1 MVGDWLS
8 LPALTGCISAG
19 AAAAVSAPAGVYWN
33 IPGGGKQGI
42 TMTYTLVGGS
52 SGSANLD
59 WPTNGG
65 NTTFSFNGN
74 GGEVLQTGTPILFAG
89 ELVAAGGGA
98 ATSYT
103 WQFTG
108 QSGMDA
114 VEYIP
119 PADDSR
125 TFSGQNLTAA
135 SGNMG
140 FIIHDWT
147 PGNPQILLV
156 GSAINSGG
164 SVSSAGTLTLTE

>member
-8 LPALTGCISAG
+8 LPALTGCISSG
-19 AAAAVSAPAGVYWN
+19 AAAAVSAPSGVYWN
-33 IPGGGKQGI
+33 IPGGGKAGI
-42 TMTYTLVGGS
+42 TMTFTLVGGA
-52 SGSANLD
+52 SGSANLN
-59 WPTNGG
+59 WPADGSNA
-65 NTTFSFNGN
+65 NYSFNGD
-74 GGEVLQTGTPILFAG
+74 GSQVLQVGTPIFFAG
-89 ELVAAGGGA
+89 ELAVSGGGTP
-98 ATSYT
+98 TSFT

-114 VEYIP
+114 VEFLP

-140 FIIHDWT
+140 FVIHDWS
-147 PGNPQILLV
+147 PGDPQFLLV

-164 SVSSAGTLTLTE
+164 TAQSAGTITLTE

>member
-1 MVGDWLS
+1 MS
-8 LPALTGCISAG
+8 LPALTGCISSG
-19 AAAAVSAPAGVYWN
+19 AAAAVSAPTTVYWN
-33 IPGGGKQGI
+33 IPGGGKTGIQMTFTLQG
-42 TMTYTLVGGS
+42 GA
-52 SGSANLD
+52 SGTANID

-65 NTTFSFNGN
+65 NTTYSFNGD
-74 GGEVLQTGTPILFAG
+74 GGQTLQTGTPIFFAG
-89 ELVAAGGGA
+89 ELVAAGGDA

-119 PADDSR
+119 PADDAR

-140 FIIHDWT
+140 FIIHDWE
-147 PGNPQILLV
+147 PGDPVFQLV
-156 GSAINSGG
+156 ASAINSGG
-164 SVSSAGTLTLTE
+164 SASSAGTLTITE